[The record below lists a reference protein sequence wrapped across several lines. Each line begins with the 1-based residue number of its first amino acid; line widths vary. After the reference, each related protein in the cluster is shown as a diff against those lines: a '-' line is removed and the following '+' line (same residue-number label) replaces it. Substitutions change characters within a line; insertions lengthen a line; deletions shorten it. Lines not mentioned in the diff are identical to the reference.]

1 MRAFAGRVAVVTGAA
16 SGMGRAFA
24 RRFAEEGMRVVLAD
38 VEREALDRTV
48 AELRAQGHQVTGVPT
63 DVMSRASVQDLAR
76 ATLDVY
82 GKVHL
87 VCNNAGVEGYL
98 DGAIWEATERDW
110 RWTMGVNFWGVV
122 HGVETFLPI
131 LLAQGEEGHVVNT
144 ASMTAVVRATNMYA
158 ITKQAVLAYSETVY
172 GHLRERGARVGIS
185 VLCPGIVATQL
196 FLGSR
201 NRPRELRNEQ
211 EPPGAAEGA
220 ELRRR
225 MHQRLAAG
233 MPPAEVA
240 EILVR
245 AVREERFYV
254 LTDHEWDESIR
265 RRTEDVLRGR
275 NPELEVPAR

>member
-1 MRAFAGRVAVVTGAA
+1 VRAFAGRVAVVTGAA

-48 AELRAQGHQVTGVPT
+48 AELRAHGHQVTGVPT

-254 LTDHEWDESIR
+254 LTDHEWDERIR

>member
-254 LTDHEWDESIR
+254 LTDHEWDERIR

>member
-1 MRAFAGRVAVVTGAA
+1 M
-16 SGMGRAFA
+16 
-24 RRFAEEGMRVVLAD
+24 
-38 VEREALDRTV
+38 
-48 AELRAQGHQVTGVPT
+48 
-63 DVMSRASVQDLAR
+63 
-76 ATLDVY
+76 
-82 GKVHL
+82 
-87 VCNNAGVEGYL
+87 
-98 DGAIWEATERDW
+98 
-110 RWTMGVNFWGVV
+110 
-122 HGVETFLPI
+122 
-131 LLAQGEEGHVVNT
+131 
-144 ASMTAVVRATNMYA
+144 
-158 ITKQAVLAYSETVY
+158 
-172 GHLRERGARVGIS
+172 
-185 VLCPGIVATQL
+185 LCPGIVATQL

-254 LTDHEWDESIR
+254 LTDHEWDERIR

>member
-1 MRAFAGRVAVVTGAA
+1 VRTLAGRVAVVTGAA

-24 RRFAEEGMRVVLAD
+24 RRFAEEGMSVVLAD
-38 VEREALDRTV
+38 VERGALEEAV
-48 AELRAQGHQVTGVPT
+48 AELRARGHRVTGVPT
-63 DVMSRASVQDLAR
+63 DVMSRASVRDLAR
-76 ATLDVY
+76 AALDAY

-144 ASMTAVVRATNMYA
+144 ASMTAVVRASNMYSV
-158 ITKQAVLAYSETVY
+158 TKQAVLAYSETVY

-185 VLCPGIVATQL
+185 VLCPGIVATRL
-196 FLGSR
+196 FQGSR
-201 NRPRELRNEQ
+201 NRPPELRNQQ
-211 EPPGAAEGA
+211 EPPEAARGA

-225 MHQRLAAG
+225 MHERLAAG
-233 MPPAEVA
+233 MSPAEVA
-240 EILVR
+240 GILVE
-245 AVREERFYV
+245 AIREDRFYV
-254 LTDHEWDESIR
+254 LTDQEWDERIR
-265 RRTEDVLRGR
+265 RRTEDILQGR
-275 NPELEVPAR
+275 NPELEAPAR